1 MNQGDRAAR
10 EMLDRRRRYEIAR
23 DVLAAMVSATPAE
36 LDYPEPIRAA
46 QTAVNFADAL
56 IARLRRGDE
65 A

>member
-1 MNQGDRAAR
+1 
-10 EMLDRRRRYEIAR
+10 MLDRRRRYEIAR